1 MNSTSRT
8 FLAAAALAAGLAGAG
23 PASAEEPRKG
33 GTLTY
38 GVLGEPS
45 TYDCHAAISFQEIH
59 YLAPHYSLLLRFDAA
74 KYPEI
79 EGDLA
84 ESWTVSDDGLTYTF
98 NLRQGVNFH
107 DGSPLTAADVKASY
121 ERLRKPPTG
130 VVSVRQAL
138 YSDITSIETPDD
150 RTVVMKLSK
159 PDAGMLS
166 NFASPWNCI
175 YSAQQLAGD
184 PRFPVSNVM
193 GSGPFR
199 FVEHSAGSHWRGE
212 RYDGYH
218 EQGRPYLDG
227 FRAMVM
233 TNTALV
239 NSLSSGQ
246 IQAEFRGLAPADAQR
261 VKDARGDRVKFAE
274 SGWLS
279 FFFLTMNTEKP
290 PFNDVR
296 VRQALTMAID
306 RWQGVKPMSRITFL
320 EHVGGFSRPGS
331 AMALD
336 DSALEKLPGY
346 ARDMEAARAEARRLL
361 KEAGVENLSFT
372 LTNRSTPPFVP
383 LGLFIIDQWRQIGV
397 KVEHRQ
403 LDTAQWATSRLS
415 GNFEALVDSAGE
427 WNDDASVQLNRFLSH
442 DKFPANT
449 SRAIDRKVD
458 ELYER
463 QKRESDPA
471 KRAEIVRE
479 LESHLIE
486 QAYAAPGFWAGRRVA
501 LAAEVQGWKALP
513 SHMVNQDLREVWL
526 TQ

>member
-1 MNSTSRT
+1 MQARRFFLLASSTLLLS
-8 FLAAAALAAGLAGAG
+8 AGLAAGSHAA
-23 PASAEEPRKG
+23 EPRQG

-45 TYDCHAAISFQEIH
+45 TYDCHAAVSFQEIH
-59 YLAPHYSLLLRFDAA
+59 YLAPHYSLLLRFDAQN
-74 KYPEI
+74 YPKI

-84 ESWTVSDDGLTYTF
+84 SSWTVSDDGLTYTF
-98 NLRQGVNFH
+98 KLRDNVTFH
-107 DGSPLTAADVKASY
+107 DGTPLKAADVKATY
-121 ERLRKPPTG
+121 ERLRAPPQG

-138 YSDITSIETPDD
+138 YADIASIDTPDD
-150 RTVVMKLSK
+150 HTVVIKLSK

-166 NFASPWNCI
+166 NFASPWNCV
-175 YSAQQLAGD
+175 YSAAQLAKD
-184 PRFPVSNVM
+184 PRFPVTNVM
-193 GSGPFR
+193 GSGPFK
-199 FVEHSAGSHWRGE
+199 FVEHASGSHWRGE
-212 RYDGYH
+212 RYQQYH

-246 IQAEFRGLAPADAQR
+246 IQAEFRGLAPADVQR
-261 VKDARGDRVKFAE
+261 IQKARGDQIQIAE

-279 FFFLTMNTEKP
+279 FYMFTFNTEKP

-320 EHVGGFSRPGS
+320 EQVGGFSRPGS

-336 DSALEKLPGY
+336 DKTLETLPGFS
-346 ARDMEAARAEARRLL
+346 RDMDAARAQARALL
-361 KEAGVENLSFT
+361 KEAGVDKLSFT

-383 LGLFIIDQWRQIGV
+383 LGLFLIDQWRQIGIP
-397 KVEHRQ
+397 VEHRQ

-415 GNFEALVDSAGE
+415 GSFDVLVDSAGE

-458 ELYER
+458 ELYEQ
-463 QKRESDPA
+463 QKRETDTA
-471 KRAEIVRE
+471 KRAALVRE
-479 LESHLIE
+479 MEAHLIT
-486 QAYAAPGFWAGRRVA
+486 QAYAAPGFWGGRKVA
-501 LAAEVQGWKALP
+501 LDRRVQGWIALP

-526 TQ
+526 AE